1 MLKINFLT
9 RPTLITSLLCLLF
22 CGCEKFAMDIV
33 TETIDIDNTYT
44 ELQVSDAISAVIS
57 NTVEQVSVNAREN
70 MINDV
75 IIEESDGIL
84 KVRMKEKFNIFSSKV
99 KVQLP
104 PNPNLVKVTLSE
116 ASDLEG
122 EIDAEE
128 FLFNLADASHA
139 KVQGNIE
146 RLTMNLEDASH
157 AKVQGHIEKLTINLE
172 DASHI
177 DRQIIDNRY
186 ALSCDECNVSLEDAS
201 SVYLHCDGN
210 INVIKLKGAS
220 NFHYTGNA
228 SIKYAEGTSSGG
240 SSVIQHDV
248 L

>member
-1 MLKINFLT
+1 MKRLLNKDRIVLKINYLT
-9 RPTLITSLLCLLF
+9 RHTLITSLLCLLF
-22 CGCEKFAMDIV
+22 CGCEKFAMDTV
-33 TETIDIDNTYT
+33 SETFDIDNTYT
-44 ELQVSDAISAVIS
+44 ELQVSDAISVVIS
-57 NTVEQVSVNAREN
+57 NTAEQVSVSAREN
-70 MINDV
+70 LIHNV
-75 IIEESDGIL
+75 VIEESDGIL
-84 KVRMKEKFNIFSSKV
+84 KVRIKEKFTIFSSRV

-104 PNPNLVKVTLSE
+104 PNSNLVKVSLSD

-122 EIDAEE
+122 EINAEE
-128 FLFNLADASHA
+128 FLFNLT
-139 KVQGNIE
+139 G
-146 RLTMNLEDASH
+146 ASH
-157 AKVQGHIEKLTINLE
+157 AKVQGHVEKLTINVE

-240 SSVIQHDV
+240 ASVIQHDV

>member
-1 MLKINFLT
+1 MLKINYLT

-44 ELQVSDAISAVIS
+44 ELQVSDAISVVIS

-84 KVRMKEKFNIFSSKV
+84 KVRMKEQFNIFSSKV

-122 EIDAEE
+122 EINAEE

-146 RLTMNLEDASH
+146 RLTM
-157 AKVQGHIEKLTINLE
+157 NLE

-220 NFHYTGNA
+220 NFHYTGDA

>member
-1 MLKINFLT
+1 MKRLLNKDRIMLKINYLT
-9 RPTLITSLLCLLF
+9 RTTLITSLLCLLF

-44 ELQVSDAISAVIS
+44 ELQVSDAISVVIS

-75 IIEESDGIL
+75 IIEENDGIL

-104 PNPNLVKVTLSE
+104 PNPNMVKVTLSD

-122 EIDAEE
+122 EINTEE
-128 FLFNLADASHA
+128 FLF
-139 KVQGNIE
+139 
-146 RLTMNLEDASH
+146 NLEDASH
-157 AKVQGHIEKLTINLE
+157 AKVKGHIERLTINLE

-220 NFHYTGNA
+220 KFHYTGDA
-228 SIKYAEGTSSGG
+228 SIKYAEGTSSSGA
-240 SSVIQHDV
+240 SVIQHDV

>member
-1 MLKINFLT
+1 MLKINYLT

-70 MINDV
+70 MIHDV

-122 EIDAEE
+122 EINAEE
-128 FLFNLADASHA
+128 FLFNLA
-139 KVQGNIE
+139 
-146 RLTMNLEDASH
+146 DASH